1 MDASTGYVG
10 GEYKTILKTTNGGT
24 SWTTINTDV
33 GNPINYQLV
42 GMYFSDANTGF
53 AVGGN
58 SQGNQGLILKTTNS
72 GATWTPEYVANN
84 YFGSIQFLNNTTGFI
99 AGGSITNN
107 TSTILKTNDGG
118 STWVVQPTSSSR
130 QVGVSF
136 PSFNAGYTCGLNGT
150 ILKIS
155 DINLGTDELTSDF
168 KFEVFPN
175 PGNGHFQLFADEE
188 MINDNTVVEVLN
200 LNGEVVLKQGYQT
213 NVDISDLVNGI
224 YFLRV
229 RNEKFNVTEKVIKE

>member
-1 MDASTGYVG
+1 MILKTTDGGALWNPVNSGTSNNLVKLFLNASTIFAVGSNGTILKSTNSGSTWTSLNSGTSALLKSVYFVDASTGYVG

-107 TSTILKTNDGG
+107 TITI
-118 STWVVQPTSSSR
+118 
-130 QVGVSF
+130 
-136 PSFNAGYTCGLNGT
+136 
-150 ILKIS
+150 
-155 DINLGTDELTSDF
+155 
-168 KFEVFPN
+168 
-175 PGNGHFQLFADEE
+175 
-188 MINDNTVVEVLN
+188 
-200 LNGEVVLKQGYQT
+200 
-213 NVDISDLVNGI
+213 
-224 YFLRV
+224 
-229 RNEKFNVTEKVIKE
+229 